1 MNKILLIIKREYLAK
16 VRKKTFLLM
25 TILGPILMAA
35 LIVMPVYLANKGKEK
50 RIIAIAS
57 KDISLFN
64 KLEDSEYI
72 HFNVI
77 PDVEALALKN
87 EFNDSPYYALL
98 DIADSTFTLYSN
110 QQISLNVSDEIKNQI
125 EGIIKEKR
133 LKKSGIDLDILKKAN
148 ASIEISTIIVSEEG
162 NKNSRAEVS
171 MAIGFLSGILIY
183 MFIFMYGTMV
193 MRSVI
198 EEKTSRII
206 EVIISS
212 VKPFQLMMGKI
223 IAVALV
229 GLTQFILWIFLTIVI
244 SSIAEI
250 FLLDIETISSNTT
263 NMQQQSVIFGEI
275 TRLTEGI
282 NLTQI
287 FLSFMFYFL
296 AGYLMYSALFAAV
309 GSAVDTEADT
319 QQFILP
325 ITLPLI
331 LAFITAQVV
340 IDNPDSSLALW
351 MSIIPLTSPIIM
363 MTRLP
368 FGVENWELLLSMSI
382 LVISFIATTWLAAK
396 IYRTGIL
403 MYGKKA
409 NYKELWKWLTYKG

>member
-275 TRLTEGI
+275 IRLTEGI